1 LKTKHENLR
10 NAAKIVY
17 RGKFIVLGGF
27 IEKKKEKEKECQIPH
42 LTYLKRLV
50 KEELTNTKYKSS
62 KRKIRAEINKIQR
75 RENQ

>member
-1 LKTKHENLR
+1 MASLK
-10 NAAKIVY
+10 
-17 RGKFIVLGGF
+17 
-27 IEKKKEKEKECQIPH
+27 KKKEKEKECQIPH